1 MSERRPIDDQA
12 EWLDNRTLLYGIG
25 VDVWSAPADGSGRPQ
40 RFLAD
45 AASPST
51 QH

>member
-1 MSERRPIDDQA
+1 V
-12 EWLDNRTLLYGIG
+12 LYGIG
-25 VDVWSAPADGSGRPQ
+25 VDVFVVPADGSGSAQ